1 MHDENSL
8 ILAKLE
14 DGHLS
19 YIKISEIGEILSSP
33 NNNQIVCLDNNV
45 PNFVSL
51 NRLIE
56 DEGLVLV
63 SEIPGSPASYT
74 RISSIRKLYKCQD
87 PVIMVS

>member
-19 YIKISEIGEILSSP
+19 YIKISEIGVILSSP

-74 RISSIRKLYKCQD
+74 QISSIRKLYKCQD